1 MACESLKGKLDTYL
15 DGELPEQ
22 EMRAFDSHVR
32 SCASCSSDALGK
44 LQMKRAMQIAGKRF
58 TPSAEFRKRIEQTIA
73 PKRRSFAFGGLRPK
87 WILAAA
93 AIALVTFALF
103 IARNVSDRSAQQQVS
118 SEIADLHVGTLASS
132 SPVDVISTDRHTVKP
147 WFQGKIPF
155 SFNLPELQ
163 NTEFSLLGGR
173 LTYLDQ
179 TPGAQLIYDYR
190 KHHISVFIFQERS
203 LPASLGGSFLPPKQL
218 PFNMET
224 WTRDSLRYFVIGD
237 ASKDEIDR
245 LAALFKS

>member
-22 EMRAFDSHVR
+22 EMRALDSHVR
-32 SCASCSSDALGK
+32 GCASCSSDALGK
-44 LQMKRAMQIAGKRF
+44 LQMKRAVQVAGKRF
-58 TPSAEFRKRIEQTIA
+58 TPSAEFRKRIEQSIA
-73 PKRRSFAFGGLRPK
+73 PKRRGFALGSVRPN
-87 WILAAA
+87 WILAVA
-93 AIALVTFALF
+93 AIALVAFALF
-103 IARNVSDRSAQQQVS
+103 IARNVSDRSAKQQVF

-155 SFNLPELQ
+155 SFSLPELQ

-173 LTYLDQ
+173 LAYLDQ

-190 KHHISVFIFQERS
+190 KHHISVFVFQERS
-203 LPASLGGSFLPPKQL
+203 LPASLGGSLLPPKQS

-224 WTRDSLRYFVIGD
+224 WTRDGLRYFVVGD
-237 ASKDEIDR
+237 AGKDEIDR